1 VSFEMTD
8 PPNEGAQH
16 MIDVVTPLS
25 TDDVLTTP
33 DAVRRQHQSLF
44 DHATALPGWPLLI
57 DRTGMALARAARTGG
72 TVAVVVLDDVRRRS
86 AVSPDFTTCVAILR
100 DSVRADETVARIGG
114 RTFVLVLDD
123 VVDAGAVTERV
134 RDIVDG
140 LDIHCQVGIALASR
154 ACDPEALVN
163 RARQDA
169 LPPPPAPAAP
179 GWEEQYLLGAGAV

>member
-1 VSFEMTD
+1 VSFVMTD

-16 MIDVVTPLS
+16 MIDVVTRLS

-33 DAVRRQHQSLF
+33 DAVHRQHQSLF
-44 DHATALPGWPLLI
+44 DHATSLPGWPLLI

-72 TVAVVVLDDVRRRS
+72 TIAVVVLDDVRRRS

-123 VVDAGAVTERV
+123 VGDSGAVTEGV
-134 RDIVDG
+134 RAIVEG

-154 ACDPEALVN
+154 ACDPEALLN

-169 LPPPPAPAAP
+169 VPPPAPAAP